1 MKKFI
6 YNFINTALKPFDL
19 ALQPKDVQWERD
31 AFAALYEART
41 RWTCPKSKYPTE
53 CIVFSKD
60 RALFVDFSIVKNA
73 TTVY

>member
-1 MKKFI
+1 
-6 YNFINTALKPFDL
+6 
-19 ALQPKDVQWERD
+19 VQWERD

-41 RWTCPKSKYPTE
+41 RWTCPKSKYPAE